1 MNVLR
6 GTHIVVEGARHTVS
20 SSYSHLRRAAIATRH
35 ARRRTVHRLIQVKH
49 RTAASSV
56 YLLRGRE
63 DLLWVRTKG
72 GGQRALDPLV
82 EIVTQEGVSEHSSRG
97 GRLLLLLRLIEVR

>member
-6 GTHIVVEGARHTVS
+6 GKHIVVESARHTVS
-20 SSYSHLRRAAIATRH
+20 SHLRRATIAARH
-35 ARRRTVHRLIQVKH
+35 ARRRTTVHRLIQVKH
-49 RTAASSV
+49 GTTASI
-56 YLLRGRE
+56 YLLGGRE
-63 DLLWVRTKG
+63 PDLLWVRTKG

-82 EIVTQEGVSEHSSRG
+82 EIITQEGVGEHSSRG

>member
-6 GTHIVVEGARHTVS
+6 GKHIVVECARHTVS
-20 SSYSHLRRAAIATRH
+20 SHLRRATIAARH

-49 RTAASSV
+49 RTTTASI

-82 EIVTQEGVSEHSSRG
+82 EIVTQEGVGDHHPSRG
-97 GRLLLLLRLIEVR
+97 GWLLLLLRLIKVR

>member
-6 GTHIVVEGARHTVS
+6 GKHIVVEGARHTVS
-20 SSYSHLRRAAIATRH
+20 SSSSHLRRATIAARH

-49 RTAASSV
+49 RTAASV

-82 EIVTQEGVSEHSSRG
+82 EIVTQEGVGEHSSRG
-97 GRLLLLLRLIEVR
+97 GWLLLLLRLIEVR